1 MYITAKISVFLV
13 VVLICFI
20 IGFAVG
26 AHCMNKAIEHDK
38 SENNQ
43 DEQYVVHGG
52 VPNGTP
58 LFLFFL
64 VRFRLTISAGYDI
77 IKP

>member
-20 IGFAVG
+20 VGFAIG
-26 AHCMNKAIEHDK
+26 AHCTNKAIEHDK

-43 DEQYVVHGG
+43 DEQ
-52 VPNGTP
+52 
-58 LFLFFL
+58 
-64 VRFRLTISAGYDI
+64 
-77 IKP
+77 

>member
-38 SENNQ
+38 SVNNQ
-43 DEQYVVHGG
+43 DEQ
-52 VPNGTP
+52 
-58 LFLFFL
+58 
-64 VRFRLTISAGYDI
+64 
-77 IKP
+77 

>member
-20 IGFAVG
+20 IGFGVG

-43 DEQYVVHGG
+43 DEQ
-52 VPNGTP
+52 
-58 LFLFFL
+58 
-64 VRFRLTISAGYDI
+64 
-77 IKP
+77 